1 MMLRNLLHEI
11 VRRRLWPIPAI
22 ALLVALVAPVMF
34 LKSAP
39 AGAPSAQTA
48 VPAPAAPGKL
58 PARAQRLLDAN
69 AAAAKGRTS
78 GSQRDPFQAPS
89 SHRIAAAGAAA
100 GAAAPAAAGSA
111 TKPVAVVIQ
120 NSDGSTPAT
129 SKPTATTPAPGSATG
144 TGAGAGAGAGAT
156 TVTDPSRTL
165 LASVDVRFGKAAGGR
180 VHRAIPRL
188 KPFFIHG
195 KLAAVFV
202 KYSPSRSKA
211 VFAVAP
217 GLLVT
222 GPVKCRR
229 VAGVCRYVD
238 IPNGSFARLTTVT
251 RDRIVVSRRLDVAAI
266 HTGAKAGTTAVAAS
280 DAGTNGCLLRE
291 LKSMKPGDALF
302 GRDACEG

>member
-1 MMLRNLLHEI
+1 MMLRNLLNEI
-11 VRRRLWPIPAI
+11 VRRRLWPIPAV
-22 ALLVALVAPVMF
+22 ALLVALAAPVLF

-39 AGAPSAQTA
+39 ADAPAVATA
-48 VPAPAAPGKL
+48 APAPAAAGQL
-58 PARAQRLLDAN
+58 PARAERLLAST
-69 AAAAKGRTS
+69 AAAAKGHTK
-78 GSQRDPFQAPS
+78 GSQRDPFEAPA
-89 SHRIAAAGAAA
+89 SHRVSADAAAGPA
-100 GAAAPAAAGSA
+100 AAAPAAGSA
-111 TKPVAVVIQ
+111 AKPVAVVIQ
-120 NSDGSTPAT
+120 NADGTTPKTTSPSTPAPSASHPAVTVPAAPST
-129 SKPTATTPAPGSATG
+129 SPAPSDL
-144 TGAGAGAGAGAT
+144 
-156 TVTDPSRTL
+156 VT
-165 LASVDVRFGKAAGGR
+165 SVDVRFGRSAGGR
-180 VHRAIPRL
+180 VHKAIPRL
-188 KPFFIHG
+188 QPFFIHG

-202 KYSPSRSKA
+202 KYSPKRNRA

-229 VAGVCRYVD
+229 LEGVCRYVD

-266 HTGAKAGTTAVAAS
+266 HRGAKAGTTAVAAS